1 MMSFPRH
8 SIAPRPF
15 EEQPG
20 AYRWWYFD
28 ALSHDEKTAFSAI
41 FMVGSIFSPYYA
53 ARLRAGEA
61 PLPREHVAMNFV
73 LYRRGKMPIFAFS
86 EYGSERLT
94 MDARGVGIA
103 ASSFAKQRDGRI
115 LLSVNDARVATGAP
129 LRAELEVTPVE
140 APLTPREVHLSGQE
154 HRWHCLAPRAE
165 VRGNIDGFGAF
176 EGLGYHDTNFGS
188 EPPARQLSSW
198 SWGRVH
204 DGAGTRV
211 FFDVRTRDGR
221 RAHELFATGGTR
233 ETSILPVRVTRPSV
247 RDWLLPLPRHFECEP
262 GVLLRA
268 PRALERAPFY
278 QRFTAGFPSRDASF
292 GATGIGEHID
302 FERLDHPFVRGMI
315 ALRLARPDRGEL
327 GVLP

>member
-1 MMSFPRH
+1 MMAFPLQA
-8 SIAPRPF
+8 IAPRPF

-53 ARLRAGEA
+53 ERLRAGDA

-73 LYRRGKMPIFAFS
+73 LYQRGKAPVFSFS
-86 EYGSERLT
+86 EYGSERLA
-94 MDARGVGIA
+94 MDERGVRIA
-103 ASSFAKQRDGRI
+103 ASSFARQRDGRI
-115 LLSVNDARVATGAP
+115 LVRVDDARVATGAP
-129 LRAELEVTPVE
+129 VRAELELTPVE
-140 APLTPREVHLSGQE
+140 APLTAREVHLSGQE
-154 HRWHCLAPRAE
+154 HQWHCLAPRAE
-165 VRGNIDGFGAF
+165 VRGTIEGFGAF

-204 DGAGTRV
+204 DREGTRV
-211 FFDVRTRDGR
+211 FFDVRTRKGR
-221 RAHELFATGGTR
+221 RSHELFATGGRR
-233 ETSILPVRVTRPSV
+233 ETSVLPPRVMGPSL
-247 RDWLLPLPRHFECEP
+247 RDWLLPMPAGFECEV
-262 GVLLRA
+262 GVPLRA
-268 PRALERAPFY
+268 HRALERAPFY
-278 QRFTAGFPSRDASF
+278 QRFTAAFPSPDARF

-302 FERLDHPFVRGMI
+302 FERLDHPFVRRMVS
-315 ALRLARPDRGEL
+315 LRLARPDRGER